1 MNLYYLI
8 IIFLSLILTSQTY
21 AEENLPIELEP
32 VVVTASKIEEP
43 ISEVPA
49 SIDVITRQELEEK
62 QILTLDEAI
71 QATTGLDITGK
82 GGADPAAHNSIRG
95 TYGKQSAIMIDG
107 LKINPP
113 YDQTPEAGG
122 ILMHNIERVEIVKG
136 SYSALYGSEAIGGV
150 VNVITREEPGLS
162 YSVSGGTFKTFN
174 ANLLYSNRHK
184 DTFYTLGYERFN
196 TDGFKYS
203 GPYWNNTFMGK
214 LNFHLSP
221 QSTINLSTYYWDWE
235 KYPYATIEPI
245 DEGYENWRFIIDK
258 NIQDKENN
266 WLHSL
271 QLSHSPSERWD
282 YNVRVSMYT
291 LNLLMKN
298 PLDTPTIKTPVPLG
312 WDFDLNSFRDT
323 FEMQHNL
330 RIEEWDTVTAGIQ
343 YTFERVET
351 EERYNIDSSDTALS
365 GKETPL
371 LEDRLIRAIYLQN
384 LFKIKDSLSLTAGA
398 RFENSPGSYDEWT
411 PRVSGLYVIPITDTS
426 IRISYGQGFRTPN
439 LNEMFHPFMGNYT
452 KGDSDL
458 KPEKGINYEIGI
470 KQPLFRKQVVIE
482 GTVYRIDLKDQI
494 SVNDDGIFTNIDNA
508 EIKGIESDLKWNITE
523 GLRAEIGYTRIIT
536 KDLATGDPLVGIP
549 NYKWTGDIVYK
560 PFKRLILDINAIY
573 VGESFDPFLEGIIG
587 FDGNP
592 LTNKYDPYKV
602 VNMAASYN
610 IISGS
615 PSPMSL
621 ELFIK
626 LNNLFDEKYTSMGD
640 WQNYGFN
647 FLAGIRS
654 TY

>member
-1 MNLYYLI
+1 MYIFYI
-8 IIFLSLILTSQTY
+8 IVITFCISLFHPAY
-21 AEENLPIELEP
+21 AEEKQSIEFEP

-43 ISEVPA
+43 LSEVPA
-49 SIDVITRQELEEK
+49 SVEVITRQELEEK

-71 QATTGLDITGK
+71 QTTTGLNITGK

-122 ILMHNIERVEIVKG
+122 IFMHNIERVEIVKG

-174 ANLLYSNRHK
+174 ANLLYSDRHK
-184 DTFYTLGYERFN
+184 DTFYSLGYERFN

-203 GPYWNNTFMGK
+203 GPYWNNTLLGK

-221 QSTINLSTYYWDWE
+221 ESSLNLSSYYWNWE
-235 KYPYATIEPI
+235 KNPYATLEQI
-245 DEGYENWRFIIDK
+245 DDAGNWGFLIDK

-266 WLHSL
+266 WLKSL
-271 QLSHSPSERWD
+271 QLSHTPSERWD
-282 YNVRVSMYT
+282 YNIRISMYS
-291 LNLLMKN
+291 LNLSMEN
-298 PLDTPTIKTPVPLG
+298 PLDAPTIKNPFPLG
-312 WDFDLNSFRDT
+312 WDFDVKSIRDT
-323 FEMQHNL
+323 FEMQHNFHYG
-330 RIEEWDTVTAGIQ
+330 DKNTNTVGIQ
-343 YTFERVET
+343 YVWEKIEAF
-351 EERYNIDSSDTALS
+351 ERYNADPFDTALS
-365 GKETPL
+365 AETPDIK
-371 LEDRLIRAIYLQN
+371 EDRIVRAIYIQSLYKLKEQ
-384 LFKIKDSLSLTAGA
+384 LSLSAGV

-411 PRVSGLYVIPITDTS
+411 PRVSGLYIIPVTETS

-439 LNEMFHPFMGNYT
+439 LNEMFHPFMGNFT
-452 KGDSDL
+452 VGDSDL
-458 KPEKGINYEIGI
+458 KPERSTNYEIGI
-470 KQPLFRKQVVIE
+470 KQPLFREEVFIE

-494 SVNDDGIFTNIDNA
+494 SINEEGIFTNIDKA
-508 EIKGIESDLKWNITE
+508 EIQGIETGLKWNITE
-523 GLRAEIGYTRIIT
+523 GLGAEIGYTRTIT
-536 KDLATGDPLVGIP
+536 KDLATGDPLAGIP

-560 PFKRLILDINAIY
+560 PLKRLILDMNAIY

-587 FDGNP
+587 FDGKP
-592 LTNKYDPYKV
+592 LTDKYDPYKV

-610 IISGS
+610 IVSGS

-621 ELFIK
+621 DLFVK
-626 LNNLFDEKYTSMGD
+626 LNNLLDEKYTTMGD

-654 TY
+654 AY